1 MELGRRLKQARLE
14 AGLSQRQ
21 LCGEEITRNMLSQI
35 ENGSARPS
43 MDTLRYFAQQLG
55 KPLSW
60 FLEEETV
67 SPNQA
72 LMTQARQAYSRKEPE
87 TVLQL
92 LKDYVPDGTFD
103 AEQGLLRLLCLL
115 DMAELALQQGK
126 TPYAISLL
134 EQAEQVDALY
144 RLPALTRRQTLLQ
157 AQAQPEKAAQ
167 LLKNLPTDD
176 TELLLRAEVAQ
187 QQLSW
192 QESAAL
198 LEAAQ
203 DKSGGQWLLLRGKAC
218 MGCGEYE
225 KALELLQQV
234 QPAPYQ
240 LMEQCCVELGDY
252 KLAYHYA
259 KEQGK

>member
-1 MELGRRLKQARLE
+1 M
-14 AGLSQRQ
+14 
-21 LCGEEITRNMLSQI
+21 
-35 ENGSARPS
+35 
-43 MDTLRYFAQQLG
+43 
-55 KPLSW
+55 
-60 FLEEETV
+60 
-67 SPNQA
+67 
-72 LMTQARQAYSRKEPE
+72 
-87 TVLQL
+87 
-92 LKDYVPDGTFD
+92 
-103 AEQGLLRLLCLL
+103 
-115 DMAELALQQGK
+115 
-126 TPYAISLL
+126 
-134 EQAEQVDALY
+134 DALY
-144 RLPALTRRQTLLQ
+144 RRPELTRRQTLLQ